1 MKRFCH
7 FIAAIIGLVSL
18 GSCDYFYSL
27 DIENQWSGGIYIWSQ
42 KTGLPTGD
50 DPQSIED
57 VNSKWYL
64 THIDPG
70 DMGSFANVMTGIP
83 VDAEWVVEDVFWQT
97 DVLLVVVL
105 DGDRMDRHWG
115 EGKMSDYVIQ
125 KYWFRKDDVV
135 EKDGKTYKRISFPP
149 NEGMKD
155 VEMDPP
161 YGTYPSVKSSTRV
174 R

>member
-1 MKRFCH
+1 M
-7 FIAAIIGLVSL
+7 
-18 GSCDYFYSL
+18 
-27 DIENQWSGGIYIWSQ
+27 
-42 KTGLPTGD
+42 
-50 DPQSIED
+50 
-57 VNSKWYL
+57 

-70 DMGSFANVMTGIP
+70 DMGSFANVMTGRP